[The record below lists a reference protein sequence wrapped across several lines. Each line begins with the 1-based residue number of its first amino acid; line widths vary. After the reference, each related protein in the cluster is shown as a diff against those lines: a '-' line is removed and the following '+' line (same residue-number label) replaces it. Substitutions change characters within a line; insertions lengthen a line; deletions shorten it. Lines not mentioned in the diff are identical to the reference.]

1 MNLNWLETLKT
12 VAETGSYTRAAE
24 ALYISQ
30 PAVSQQVRQLEG
42 YFGAKLV
49 DRRGQQLELTTA
61 GQLVYGLACRT
72 LGEINATR
80 QTVLAQV
87 SGSSGLVT
95 IASTPSPFLH
105 AVPRA
110 LGRFWAE
117 HPSVEVKTIVRF
129 GTTITD
135 SVRNGSADLGIHT
148 GLYIDES
155 LERRALADS
164 RLLCVCA
171 PSHPLAGQIAS
182 AEEIA
187 RHRVAIVGKTTESR
201 HLIDAWFR
209 EQGCSLQ
216 DVMEVSSHEEVRIAA
231 RNGLAVGFLSDY
243 VGQED
248 LRGGRLSFINL
259 QGFDLTHPNYVCY
272 RADARGFVLSLIEVL
287 VDTAIRS
294 PRE

>member
-12 VAETGSYTRAAE
+12 VAETRSYTRAAE

-30 PAVSQQVRQLEG
+30 PAVSQQIRQLEG

-49 DRRGQQLELTTA
+49 DRRGQQLELTSA
-61 GQLVYGLACRT
+61 GVLVYELACRL
-72 LGEINATR
+72 LGEVNATR
-80 QTVLAQV
+80 QSILSQV

-117 HPSVEVKTIVRF
+117 YGSVEVKTIVRF
-129 GTTITD
+129 GTAITD
-135 SVRNGSADLGIHT
+135 SVKNGSADLGIHT
-148 GLYIDES
+148 GLYIDTS
-155 LERRALADS
+155 LERRPLAES
-164 RLLCVCA
+164 RLLCVCSPA
-171 PSHPLAGQIAS
+171 HPLAQRPAT

-187 RHRVAIVGKTTESR
+187 QQRVAIVGKTTESR

-209 EQGCSLQ
+209 EQGCALH

-231 RNGLAVGFLSDY
+231 RNGLAVGFLADY

-248 LRGGRLSFINL
+248 LRSGRLSFVHL
-259 QGFDLTHPNYVCY
+259 QGFDVTHPNYVCY
-272 RADARGFVLSLIEVL
+272 RADARGPVLSLIDAL
-287 VDTAIRS
+287 VEPAAES
-294 PRE
+294 PVD